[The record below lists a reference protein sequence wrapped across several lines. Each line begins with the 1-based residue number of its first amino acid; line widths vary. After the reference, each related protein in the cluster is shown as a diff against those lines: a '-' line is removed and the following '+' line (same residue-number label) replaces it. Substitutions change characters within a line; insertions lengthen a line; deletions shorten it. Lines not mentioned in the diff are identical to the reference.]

1 MRNILLI
8 LLSTTIIVSCQN
20 QPEKSEK
27 ELKSEI
33 SENIVLKNF
42 EYISSGDMDSFR
54 KTISDD
60 FKFILS
66 GTLKWNDGRPLSR
79 IYEGYDSFMNDFLNP
94 ALATM
99 PNGLKFNFDKII
111 ANDVGAAVIWHG
123 ESEALYD
130 TYNNKYVYVYEVNE
144 EGLVSSITEYTDL
157 LLSASSLLGQKINT
171 NFKENKLNHR
181 NILLIK
187 FKIILS
193 LPSGG
198 FFFYTSAL
206 NPNPS

>member
-1 MRNILLI
+1 MSLFKWFNNYNLDFNHKSIKMKK
-8 LLSTTIIVSCQN
+8 LLSLLLVISIIVSCQN
-20 QPEKSEK
+20 QTQKSEK

-33 SENIVLKNF
+33 SESIVLKNF
-42 EYISSGDMDSFR
+42 DFISNGDMDSFQ
-54 KTISDD
+54 KTISND

-66 GTLKWNDGRPLSR
+66 GTLKWNDGKPLSR
-79 IYEGYDSFMNDFLNP
+79 TYKGYDSFVNDFLTP

-111 ANDVGAAVIWHG
+111 ANDTGAAIIWHG

-130 TYNNKYVYVYEVNE
+130 TYNNKYVYIYEVND

-171 NFKENKLNHR
+171 NFKEE
-181 NILLIK
+181 
-187 FKIILS
+187 
-193 LPSGG
+193 
-198 FFFYTSAL
+198 
-206 NPNPS
+206 

>member
-1 MRNILLI
+1 MKVLMSILVSSMLLI
-8 LLSTTIIVSCQN
+8 YCQN
-20 QPEKSEK
+20 QTLKSEK
-27 ELKSEI
+27 ELKSEV

-42 EYISSGDMDSFR
+42 EYISSGDMESFQ

-66 GTLKWNDGRPLSR
+66 GTLKWNDGKPLSR
-79 IYEGYDSFMNDFLNP
+79 IYEGYDSFMNDFLTP

-130 TYNNKYVYVYEVNE
+130 TYNNKYVYIYEIND

-171 NFKENKLNHR
+171 NFKEE
-181 NILLIK
+181 
-187 FKIILS
+187 
-193 LPSGG
+193 
-198 FFFYTSAL
+198 
-206 NPNPS
+206 

>member
-42 EYISSGDMDSFR
+42 EYISSGDMDSFQ

-66 GTLKWNDGRPLSR
+66 GTLKWNDGKPLSK
-79 IYEGYDSFMNDFLNP
+79 IYEGYDSFMNDFLTP

-111 ANDVGAAVIWHG
+111 NRT
-123 ESEALYD
+123 LR
-130 TYNNKYVYVYEVNE
+130 
-144 EGLVSSITEYTDL
+144 
-157 LLSASSLLGQKINT
+157 IN
-171 NFKENKLNHR
+171 
-181 NILLIK
+181 
-187 FKIILS
+187 
-193 LPSGG
+193 
-198 FFFYTSAL
+198 
-206 NPNPS
+206 

>member
-1 MRNILLI
+1 VEGFFISSAYPLHQVQGVICILLNTNHKTISMKNILLV
-8 LLSTTIIVSCQN
+8 LLTTLIIVSCQN
-20 QPEKSEK
+20 QTQKSEK

-33 SENIVLKNF
+33 SESIVLKNF
-42 EYISSGDMDSFR
+42 EYISSGDMDSFQ
-54 KTISDD
+54 KTLSND

-66 GTLKWNDGRPLSR
+66 GTLKWNDGKPLSR
-79 IYEGYDSFMNDFLNP
+79 TYEGYDSFINDFLTP

-111 ANDVGAAVIWHG
+111 ANDKGAAVIWHG

-130 TYNNKYVYVYEVNE
+130 TYNNKYVYIYEVND

-171 NFKENKLNHR
+171 NFKEE
-181 NILLIK
+181 
-187 FKIILS
+187 
-193 LPSGG
+193 
-198 FFFYTSAL
+198 
-206 NPNPS
+206 

>member
-1 MRNILLI
+1 MSLFKWFNNYKLDFNHKSIKMKK
-8 LLSTTIIVSCQN
+8 LLSLLLVISIIVSCQN
-20 QPEKSEK
+20 QTQKSEK

-33 SENIVLKNF
+33 SESIVLKNF
-42 EYISSGDMDSFR
+42 DFISNGDMDSFQ
-54 KTISDD
+54 KTISND

-66 GTLKWNDGRPLSR
+66 GTLKWNDGKPLSR
-79 IYEGYDSFMNDFLNP
+79 TYKGYDSFVNDFLTP

-111 ANDVGAAVIWHG
+111 ANDTGAAIIWHG

-130 TYNNKYVYVYEVNE
+130 TYNNKYVYIYEVND

-171 NFKENKLNHR
+171 NFKEE
-181 NILLIK
+181 
-187 FKIILS
+187 
-193 LPSGG
+193 
-198 FFFYTSAL
+198 
-206 NPNPS
+206 

>member
-1 MRNILLI
+1 MSILVSSMLLI
-8 LLSTTIIVSCQN
+8 YCQN
-20 QPEKSEK
+20 QTLKSEK
-27 ELKSEI
+27 ELKSEV

-42 EYISSGDMDSFR
+42 EYISSGDMESFQ

-66 GTLKWNDGRPLSR
+66 GTLKWNDGKPLSR
-79 IYEGYDSFMNDFLNP
+79 IYEGYDSFMNDFLTP

-171 NFKENKLNHR
+171 NYKEK
-181 NILLIK
+181 
-187 FKIILS
+187 
-193 LPSGG
+193 
-198 FFFYTSAL
+198 
-206 NPNPS
+206 